1 LEILSAEIIARGPQF
16 QEWCLAKRKK
26 EKPILDI
33 VISYCIWQRHSNL
46 HGGGGIQF
54 LLFLVFR
61 FNAQAGWVT

>member
-33 VISYCIWQRHSNL
+33 VILVISYYCIWQRHSKL
-46 HGGGGIQF
+46 HGGGNTIF
-54 LLFLVFR
+54 TVFS
-61 FNAQAGWVT
+61 F

>member
-33 VISYCIWQRHSNL
+33 VILVISYYCIWQRHR
-46 HGGGGIQF
+46 GGNTIYT
-54 LLFLVFR
+54 VFS
-61 FNAQAGWVT
+61 F

>member
-33 VISYCIWQRHSNL
+33 VISYCIWQRHR
-46 HGGGGIQF
+46 GGNTIYT
-54 LLFLVFR
+54 VFS
-61 FNAQAGWVT
+61 F